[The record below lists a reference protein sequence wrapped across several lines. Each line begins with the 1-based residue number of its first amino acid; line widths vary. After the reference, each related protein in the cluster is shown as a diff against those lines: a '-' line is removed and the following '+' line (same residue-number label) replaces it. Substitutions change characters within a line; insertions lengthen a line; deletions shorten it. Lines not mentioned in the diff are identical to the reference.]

1 MMTCRAL
8 VWLSCALLLAAGCR
22 GATTQTPRTQRPIDV
37 LRERAASNPD
47 DPSIWTELAI
57 HEHLGDG
64 GDPAQAH
71 RALERARRLAG
82 DPLRLALLAAELD
95 VLEGRP
101 QAALERYLEV
111 LERSATS
118 ADPLATLIA
127 EASVAAVLDMN
138 DATDGYRPRVDAA
151 FQKLLP
157 SAEKLGLNAAHL
169 LKMRELGRAFS
180 RGDMAAAEAHANAAG
195 CVRKAEVAGAFGPR
209 ELLGF
214 DEKLPGEGGG
224 ALAKDYDLGPGRGKQ
239 PTRTVETRRCVLGL
253 GRGSHEA
260 LPGTTLARL
269 ELEADRD
276 GVYALRLESPNSIQL
291 WLDGRELMRVD
302 LRAQH
307 ASGARFIPVTLS
319 KGRHELKAK
328 ITSRHPNPAL
338 SVALVPATEAQIA
351 ANSIS
356 TVADPFERFLAA
368 KLLLNR
374 GDPVSAR
381 ELLRGGKEAEPTAT
395 MLVLSAAAALAD
407 PLRPSELRRDVAR
420 DLLARALKQNGDAW
434 YPQVGL
440 ASLSAMEGQLK
451 ESIDRLRSAR
461 KKWPEVVAVRT
472 SLIEQLRERGWG
484 EEADRAVEELE
495 KSMPNACAVVAISLA
510 TAKARG
516 RMSSVRAL
524 TERAMACDVTSNA
537 RFAVLRAERRYDEAA
552 RELERLRALGD
563 VLDAQ
568 DKVESDLEIALIEGD
583 QAKIDALR
591 KERAKLWPDRPN
603 PLLDNADMLLAK
615 GSVKE
620 ARALISG
627 GIAAYPGELYDLR
640 RISEALGDAG
650 LFDAFRKNGDEII
663 RTFEASGRKYD
674 GPQVLL
680 LDYTVVRI
688 FEDGSSAD
696 LTHNIF
702 RLQSQEAVDD
712 NGEYSPP
719 EGGRLLKLR
728 TVKANGQKLEPDVIS
743 GKSSLSLPNLSVGDY
758 VEVEHV
764 RGHPASSG
772 FPGGYLGDRF
782 YFKSFEV
789 PFDHSELVVVMPS
802 AFEPLLDPRGPA
814 PTLVSETR
822 DGLKVLRFKANE
834 SRPLI
839 AEPSSVASREFLPS
853 INLGIRVDWQG
864 YIDSLRDLLADKDV
878 YDPAAAEMVATLLA
892 ELKDAPISARAGRLF
907 RWVTEE
913 IEPTDDVFGVAPA
926 MLAARTGSR
935 DRVLRYMLRLA
946 GIESDMAL
954 LRGAEADHSP
964 ALLPDPETYGYLT
977 LRVKTERGDVWLHT
991 GQRDVPFGF
1000 LPPNLRDEEALL
1012 IGPKLTRVRTPSVD
1026 SEQADLKSVDVEVK
1040 LAADGSAVVHVRE
1053 TLRGSAA
1060 IGWRNDLDEVP
1071 SAELDARFEESY
1083 VVRLV
1088 PGASL
1093 KSIKIGE
1100 RDDPEKPLLLDYE
1113 LEVASLGRRE
1123 GDQLHMPGMF
1133 PAALAGSLA
1142 RTAQRTVPE
1151 LIGTTIATD
1160 VRMRFVLPKGVE
1172 VLALPV
1178 TLQRNYGAAK
1188 FSASARVEGSEV
1200 VLERSLR
1207 MPVLRVAP
1215 AEYPAFADFCRAVD
1229 LAEATELAIK
1239 MP

>member
-1 MMTCRAL
+1 MSYRAI
-8 VWLSCALLLAAGCR
+8 VWLSCAVLLVAGCR
-22 GATTQTPRTQRPIDV
+22 GAVTQTPKTQRPIDV
-37 LRERAASNPD
+37 LRERAADHPD
-47 DPSIWTELAI
+47 DPQVWTELAI

-64 GDPAQAH
+64 GDPAQAR
-71 RALERARRLAG
+71 RALERAQKLTGNA
-82 DPLRLALLAAELD
+82 LRLAMLAAELD

-101 QAALERYLEV
+101 EAALDHYLDV
-111 LERSATS
+111 LARA
-118 ADPLATLIA
+118 AAADDPLAKSIA
-127 EASVAAVLDMN
+127 EAAVAAVFDMN

-151 FQKLLP
+151 FEKLLP
-157 SAEKLGLNAAHL
+157 NSAALGLNAAHL

-180 RGDMAAAEAHANAAG
+180 RGDVAAAERHANAAG

-224 ALAKDYDLGPGRGKQ
+224 ALAKEYDLGPGRGKQ
-239 PTRTVETRRCVLGL
+239 ATRMVETRRCVLGL
-253 GRGSHEA
+253 GRGAHEA
-260 LPGTTLARL
+260 LPGTTIARL
-269 ELEADRD
+269 EVDAAQD
-276 GVYALRLESPNSIQL
+276 GAYALRLESPNSIVM
-291 WLDGRELMRVD
+291 WLDGRELLRLD

-307 ASGARFIPVTLS
+307 STGVRFIPLTLS
-319 KGRHELKAK
+319 KGRHELKVK

-338 SVALVPATEAQIA
+338 SVALVPATATEIA
-351 ANSIS
+351 ATTIS
-356 TVADPFERFLAA
+356 DTKDPFERFLAA

-374 GDPVSAR
+374 GDAVSAR
-381 ELLRGGKEAEPTAT
+381 ELLRGAANGEPTAA

-407 PLRPSELRRDVAR
+407 PLRPAELRRDVAR
-420 DLLARALKQNGDAW
+420 DLLARAQKQNKDAW

-451 ESIDRLRSAR
+451 EGIDRLRVAR
-461 KKWPEVVAVRT
+461 KQWPEVVAIRT

-495 KSMPNACAVVAISLA
+495 QSMPNACAVVAISLA
-510 TAKARG
+510 TAKSRAR
-516 RMSSVRAL
+516 MEKVRAL
-524 TERAMACDVTSNA
+524 TERAMACDNTSNA
-537 RFAVLRAERRYDEAA
+537 RFALLRAERRYDEAA
-552 RELERLRALGD
+552 QELERLRALGD

-568 DKVESDLEIALIEGD
+568 DKVESDLEIAMIQGD
-583 QAKIDALR
+583 EAKVAALR
-591 KERAKLWPDRPN
+591 KERARLWPDRPN
-603 PLLDNADMLLAK
+603 PVLDHADMLLAK
-615 GSVKE
+615 GSGKD
-620 ARALISG
+620 ARALVSDAIG
-627 GIAAYPGELYDLR
+627 KYPGELYDLR
-640 RISEALGDAG
+640 RISEALGDPG
-650 LFDAFRKNGDEII
+650 LFETFRKDGDQII
-663 RTFEASGRKYD
+663 RAFEASGRKYD

-680 LDYTVVRI
+680 LDYTVVRV

-743 GKSSLSLPNLSVGDY
+743 GKSSLSLPNLSLGDY

-789 PFDHSELVVVMPS
+789 PFDHSELVVVLPS
-802 AFEPLLDPRGPA
+802 SFEPILDPRGPV
-814 PTLVSETR
+814 PTVVNETR
-822 DGLKVLRFKANE
+822 DGLKVLRFKATE
-834 SRPLI
+834 SRPLV

-853 INLGIRVDWQG
+853 INLGVRVDWQA
-864 YIDSLRDLLADKDV
+864 YVDSLRDLLADKDV
-878 YDPAAAEMVATLLA
+878 YDPAAAQMVSALLS
-892 ELKDAPISARAGRLF
+892 ELEGAPASARAARLF

-926 MLAARTGSR
+926 MLASRTGNR

-946 GIESDMAL
+946 GIESDLAL
-954 LRGAEADHSP
+954 LRGAEADHTQ
-964 ALLPDPETYGYLT
+964 ALLPDPETYGYLA

-1000 LPPNLRDEEALL
+1000 LPPNLRNEEGLL
-1012 IGPKLTRVRTPSVD
+1012 VGPQFTRVRTPAADPEKV
-1026 SEQADLKSVDVEVK
+1026 DLKSVDVEVK
-1040 LAADGSAVVHVRE
+1040 LAADGSALVHVRE

-1071 SAELDARFEESY
+1071 NAELQARFEESY

-1093 KSIKIGE
+1093 QSIE
-1100 RDDPEKPLLLDYE
+1100 MENRDDPEKPLVLDYVFD
-1113 LEVASLGRRE
+1113 VASLGRRE
-1123 GDQLHMPGMF
+1123 GNTLHMPGMF

-1142 RTAQRTVPE
+1142 RTAERTVPE
-1151 LIGTTIATD
+1151 LIGISVATD
-1160 VRMRFVLPKGVE
+1160 VHMRFVLPKGVE

-1178 TLQRNYGAAK
+1178 TLQRSFGAAK
-1188 FSASARVEGSEV
+1188 FSATARAAAGEV
-1200 VLERSLR
+1200 VLDRSLR
-1207 MPVLRVAP
+1207 LPVLRVSP
-1215 AEYPAFADFCRAVD
+1215 KEYPAFADFCRAVD